1 MAVYKVIQ
9 DIEAEDKLVGFLT
22 LKTFIYAII
31 AVVLA
36 YLNFRIAI
44 TPSL

>member
-9 DIEAEDKLVGFLT
+9 DVEAEDKLVGFLT

-31 AVVLA
+31 AGTIA
-36 YLNFRIAI
+36 YINSEFR
-44 TPSL
+44 